1 MNSVRRACGALLAIL
16 AMIASLPLAAGAEA
30 PEDAQL
36 LDSRVIVSEE
46 IPEPKGSATLVVQAT
61 SWSGAS
67 YDYILTLTNLSP
79 WFMDSVQVLD
89 RYLPED
95 VEQEEM
101 HQEWMPEPLRPGD
114 SASFVFSFPDGPL
127 ENGCH
132 QIEIGLAEGV
142 GVVLMDC
149 SEPGTVTIWDI
160 SLSEELED
168 YLADPPD
175 EESAIQTSDTRRGP
189 PPPLDQPTG
198 ASKLGLHVTRN
209 SSPEIMDF
217 VREVHPAVIVAV
229 GDVGWLSEVK
239 KVSPETITIGRFKE
253 GEQEFE
259 GDPEEAAQQFV
270 EEHTERYLMD
280 SNSGVDYWLGWNEPV
295 FESVEDVAWYAAFEA
310 ERTVAM
316 AELGLRVAVG
326 NFATGTPEPEEFE
339 AFLPA
344 LSTVEKH
351 DGVLAVHEYS
361 APTLQNGV
369 GTGLSGFD
377 PLPKHGVLALRYRYW
392 YTNYLWPEGLD
403 IPLVVTEAGV
413 DGGVLPPQGIELNG
427 WRDFDSTV
435 AELDEP
441 LFEQTP
447 ETYLRQLSW
456 YDDQLRCDPHVYGF
470 AVFNVGDGNGKWASF
485 DMTEHLDDL
494 AELVKSKD

>member
-1 MNSVRRACGALLAIL
+1 MNSMRRACGAVLAIL
-16 AMIASLPLAAGAEA
+16 ALILCLPLAAGAEA

-36 LDSRVIVSEE
+36 LDGRVIVSEKL
-46 IPEPKGSATLVVQAT
+46 PESEGSATLVVQAT
-61 SWSGAS
+61 SWSGPS

-79 WFMDSVQVLD
+79 WLMDSVQVLD

-95 VEQEEM
+95 IEQEEIN
-101 HQEWMPEPLRPGD
+101 QEWMPEPLMPGD
-114 SASFVFSFPDGPL
+114 SASSVFSFPDGPL

-132 QIEIGLAEGV
+132 QIEIGLAQGLGV
-142 GVVLMDC
+142 ILMDC
-149 SEPGTVTIWDI
+149 SEPGTVTIWDVT
-160 SLSEELED
+160 LSEDLED
-168 YLADPPD
+168 YLADPLDD
-175 EESAIQTSDTRRGP
+175 ELTVQTSDIRHGT

-239 KVSPETITIGRFKE
+239 EISPETITVGRF
-253 GEQEFE
+253 GEAEQKFT
-259 GDPEEAAQQFV
+259 GDPVKRAQQFV
-270 EEHTERYLMD
+270 DDHVERYLAND
-280 SNSGVDYWLGWNEPV
+280 GVDYWLGWNEPV
-295 FESVEDVAWYAAFEA
+295 FESVEDAEWYAAFEA

-316 AELGLRVAVG
+316 AKLGLRVAVG
-326 NFATGTPEPEEFE
+326 NFSTGTPEPEEFE

-344 LSTVEKH
+344 LSTVKKY

-361 APTLQNGV
+361 APTLQDGV

-377 PLPKHGVLALRYRYW
+377 PLPDHGALALRYRYW
-392 YTNYLWPEGLD
+392 YTEYLWPQGLD
-403 IPLVVTEAGV
+403 IPLIVTEAGV

-427 WRDFDSTV
+427 WRDFDSSV
-435 AELDEP
+435 AEMDEP
-441 LFEQTP
+441 LFVQTP

-456 YDDQLRCDPHVYGF
+456 YDDQLRRDPHVYGF
-470 AVFNVGDGNGKWASF
+470 ALFNVGDDDGRWASF
-485 DMTEHLDDL
+485 DMTDYLSDL
-494 AELVKSKD
+494 TELVKSKD